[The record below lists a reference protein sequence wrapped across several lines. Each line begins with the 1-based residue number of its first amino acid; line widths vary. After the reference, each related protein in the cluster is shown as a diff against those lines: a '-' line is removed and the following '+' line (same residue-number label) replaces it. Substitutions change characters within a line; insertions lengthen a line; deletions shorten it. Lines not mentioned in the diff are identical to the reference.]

1 MARDLLNYELCNMNE
16 RGRIHNKDVSNHT
29 KNDSFEQ
36 VLHRRL
42 ARRSFLK
49 GATAAAGFFV
59 INGANLPDDT

>member
-1 MARDLLNYELCNMNE
+1 MNE